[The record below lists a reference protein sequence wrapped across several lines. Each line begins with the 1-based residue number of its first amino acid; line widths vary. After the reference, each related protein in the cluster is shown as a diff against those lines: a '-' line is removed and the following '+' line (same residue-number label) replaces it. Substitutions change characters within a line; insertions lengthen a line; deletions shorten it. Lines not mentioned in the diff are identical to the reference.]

1 MRGAKGAV
9 LPLKKLVSVVRGL
22 RRQGRTVAFTNG
34 CFDILHVGHLDSLER
49 IKKKA
54 DVLIVALNSDASVRR
69 LKGVGRPLVRAKE
82 RARLLAALEPVDFV
96 TIFSEDT
103 PLKVIW
109 AIRPDVLAKGG
120 DWRPEQ
126 IVGSDIVKASG
137 GRVISVPYMPGH
149 STTRLIK
156 NIRVSGTI

>member
-1 MRGAKGAV
+1 MR
-9 LPLKKLVSVVRGL
+9 SL
-22 RRQGRTVAFTNG
+22 RREGRTVAFTNG

-69 LKGVGRPLVRAKE
+69 LKGAGRPIVRAKE

-103 PLKVIW
+103 PLKVIQ

-120 DWRPEQ
+120 DWKPEQ

-137 GRVISVPYMPGH
+137 GRVISVPYVSGH

-156 NIRVSGTI
+156 NIRVAGTL